1 MSENGEA
8 SAPPVTDEREGATP
22 GHPPTVADVLAL
34 PVLAAGQPQVVTG
47 VTRLDR
53 PVRWVHITELTDP
66 ASFLKGGELVLTT
79 GMPLPEDPAG
89 VRRYVDELTDVGAAA
104 LVIELVRR
112 YHRPPD
118 ALVQACHARGLPLVT
133 LSKDVNFLE
142 VTQVVHALILGNQAD
157 AMRRTQRIHEAFT
170 TLTLRGA
177 GPEDVVRAAAET
189 SGRTVVLENLVHQ
202 ALICEPSGTTVEEA
216 LTDWERRSRATPTGD
231 HTEVRGPESWLV
243 APVEYQ
249 GERWGRVVMLPSLV
263 PRQATFAPSRR
274 PARPL
279 AAPAESPSTS
289 GPSTEPSGR
298 HAEST
303 HRLRSSAAARRA
315 LLDGQTLPAGA
326 LAFGHEDVTVLER
339 TAMSLTIA
347 RLIHPTPWERGA
359 HRSALRD
366 LAERRHRSPEDAR
379 ARCAALGLPTEGGTF
394 LAVLV
399 ETRTAEEGSESEARL
414 SQELHTAGIPALVGR
429 LAPGRL
435 GILLALRPAQPW
447 RPVVERLSRTVLD
460 LNPEVV
466 VSVGSEVADLFDT
479 ARSFRRAAR
488 VSEAVQPGQ
497 PLPEGRSFHELT
509 DIGLRQLLYALRE
522 DTRIQE
528 YAERQLGPL
537 IDHDTRHGTDLL
549 TTLRHYLDAA
559 GNKTTAARRGN
570 LSRETVY
577 QRLRTIERLL
587 DRDLESGEQRT
598 ELHVALTSLDVLRAG

>member
-1 MSENGEA
+1 MSENVDA
-8 SAPPVTDEREGATP
+8 SAPPVTDDHEAAATSRA
-22 GHPPTVADVLAL
+22 PTVADVLAL
-34 PVLAAGQPQVVTG
+34 PVLAAGRPQVVTG

-89 VRRYVDELTDVGAAA
+89 VRRYVDELADVGAAA

-118 ALVQACHARGLPLVT
+118 TLVQACHARGLPLVT

-249 GERWGRVVMLPSLV
+249 GERWGRVVMLPSV
-263 PRQATFAPSRR
+263 
-274 PARPL
+274 
-279 AAPAESPSTS
+279 
-289 GPSTEPSGR
+289 
-298 HAEST
+298 
-303 HRLRSSAAARRA
+303 
-315 LLDGQTLPAGA
+315 
-326 LAFGHEDVTVLER
+326 AFGHEDVTVLER

-347 RLIHPTPWERGA
+347 RLIHPTPWERTA

-379 ARCAALGLPTEGGTF
+379 ARFAALGLPTEGGIF

-399 ETRTAEEGSESEARL
+399 ETRTEDGDSETEARL
-414 SQELHTAGIPALVGR
+414 SQELHTGGVPALVGR

-447 RPVVERLSRTVLD
+447 RPVVERLSRTALD
-460 LNPEVV
+460 LSPEVV
-466 VSVGSEVADLFDT
+466 VSVGSEVADLSDA
-479 ARSFRRAAR
+479 ARSFRQAAR
-488 VSEAVQPGQ
+488 VIEAVLPGQ

-509 DIGLRQLLYALRE
+509 DIGLRHLLYALRE

-559 GNKTTAARRGN
+559 GNKTIAARRGN

-587 DRDLESGEQRT
+587 DRDLEAGEQRT